1 MHLWVF
7 QQKMI
12 RIGFRMRLRYLT
24 LGREDMPSRVQWQ
37 GIEPSEAERGLQ
49 YQYSLLCLV
58 PASYQNKLQNPAQV
72 NSSQEKREQS
82 HGERR
87 DASSEQTY
95 PITLKM
101 LNFGLCSRSTLELA
115 YWD

>member
-1 MHLWVF
+1 
-7 QQKMI
+7 
-12 RIGFRMRLRYLT
+12 
-24 LGREDMPSRVQWQ
+24 MPSRVQWQ

-87 DASSEQTY
+87 DASSEQTSY
-95 PITLKM
+95 HLKNAKFWFM
-101 LNFGLCSRSTLELA
+101 FKVNLGAGILGLKNSPSLKNLSAC
-115 YWD
+115 